1 MKAIRK
7 GYHSMNVLFTGSILG
22 GVAACRTILHAA
34 EYNLIVIE
42 EEQVPLAAG
51 DALGGNRFLPVTL
64 IGMSILLLGTLLMVY
79 WLKCRECR
87 VRIRQLGGNGKLQW
101 SSWNLKRLKETVNEM
116 EWHLAGEK
124 STDE

>member
-1 MKAIRK
+1 
-7 GYHSMNVLFTGSILG
+7 MNIFFTGSILRSI
-22 GVAACRTILHAA
+22 AACRMMLQAA

-64 IGMSILLLGTLLMVY
+64 IGMSILLLGTVLMVY

-87 VRIRQLGGNGKLQW
+87 VRIHQLGGSEKLQW

-116 EWHLAGEK
+116 EWQLAEEK
-124 STDE
+124 STD